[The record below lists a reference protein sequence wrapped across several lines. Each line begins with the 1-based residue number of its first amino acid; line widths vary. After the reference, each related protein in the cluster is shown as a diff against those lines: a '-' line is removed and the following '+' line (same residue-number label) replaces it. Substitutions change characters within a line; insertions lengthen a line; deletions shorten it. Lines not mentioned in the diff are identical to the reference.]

1 MKFLGIILGILV
13 LIYTYGFAE
22 YATEI
27 LDKPKHYDLSD
38 YKGSVLIEKDSFIF
52 KTITLKVNDAKSSD
66 SIVNLYCYDIAFQKY
81 KTGDTIK

>member
-13 LIYTYGFAE
+13 LIYTYGFTE

-27 LDKPKHYDLSD
+27 LDKPKQYDLSD

-52 KTITLKVNDAKSSD
+52 KTITLKVNDD

>member
-13 LIYTYGFAE
+13 LIYTYGFTE

-27 LDKPKHYDLSD
+27 LDKPKQYDLSD

-52 KTITLKVNDAKSSD
+52 KTITLKVNDD
-66 SIVNLYCYDIAFQKY
+66 SIVNLYCYDISFQKY